1 MRYTVKHSALIIS
14 IVLIA
19 FTATSRAEVHFKDLS
34 FSEAKKLAMKEHKK
48 VMIDFYTTWCGWC
61 KVLDKKTYSDEHV
74 GQIADAKFIP
84 VKIDAEKGEGIGL
97 AKQYQITGY
106 PTIVFFTPEGKEIDR
121 VVGYE
126 DADHFAR
133 SLNIAAGG
141 GSRAIIDE
149 LNGAASNDPQKWLA
163 AADYY
168 AEHSNKDQAIGAFN
182 HVLALDPDNKQKLK
196 EEAMYGIGFLTD
208 GDAKWTALQQAVDQY
223 PMRDEGS
230 QAVMLLIQHYFE
242 TNASPGASR
251 LMDRWA
257 MLHPQDGNT
266 FNHFAWIAAQKGI
279 LLDRAEEYA
288 NRAIATMEEPTEKAG
303 AMDTRA
309 EVLYKTNRAKEAS
322 QTEAKA
328 MALIDPSKN
337 AKLYKELTT
346 QKAKYDA
353 AASLPVSEVDVNT
366 PSTTH

>member
-1 MRYTVKHSALIIS
+1 MRHTAKYSALIIS
-14 IVLIA
+14 IILIA
-19 FTATSRAEVHFKDLS
+19 CSATSRAEVHFKDLS
-34 FSEAKKLAMKEHKK
+34 FSEAKKLALKEHKK
-48 VMIDFYTTWCGWC
+48 VMIDFFTTWCGWC
-61 KVLDKKTYSDEHV
+61 KVLDKKTYTDDHV
-74 GQIADAKFIP
+74 SQITDAKFIS
-84 VKIDAEKGEGIGL
+84 VKIDAEKGEGIDL

-141 GSRAIIDE
+141 GSKAIIDE
-149 LNGAASNDPQKWLA
+149 LNGAGSNDPQKWLA

-168 AEHSNKDQAIGAFN
+168 AEHGNNDQAIGAFN
-182 HVLALDPDNKQKLK
+182 HVLMLDPDNKQKMK
-196 EEAMYGIGFLTD
+196 EEAMYGIGFLSDST
-208 GDAKWTALQQAVDQY
+208 AKWTALEQAVSLY

-230 QAVMLLIQHYFE
+230 QAVMLLMQHYFE
-242 TNASPGASR
+242 TNASPEASR

-266 FNHFAWIAAQKGI
+266 FNYFAWQAAQKGV

-288 NRAIATMEEPTEKAG
+288 NRAIATMQEPTEKAG

-309 EVLYKTNRAKEAS
+309 EVLYKTNRAKEAA
-322 QTEAKA
+322 QVEEKA
-328 MALIDPSKN
+328 MALVDPSKN
-337 AKLYKELTT
+337 AKLYKGLAA
-346 QKAKYDA
+346 QKAKFDS
-353 AASLPVSEVDVNT
+353 AASLPVQSAEIQT
-366 PSTTH
+366 PSATH